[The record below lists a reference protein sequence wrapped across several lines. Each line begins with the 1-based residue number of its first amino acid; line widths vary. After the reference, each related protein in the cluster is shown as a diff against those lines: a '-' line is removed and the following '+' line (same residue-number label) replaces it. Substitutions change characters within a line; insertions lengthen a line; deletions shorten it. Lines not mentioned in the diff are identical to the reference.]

1 MRRIAIATFVWSA
14 ISASAIADGYDPIFE
29 PSPEARKATQ
39 ATLVGLDQQDGVTMA
54 AGLFGT
60 VVKRE
65 DDEWKQIVTPTS
77 VLLTSVEF
85 LNDDV
90 IWITGHEGVLLK
102 STDGGVTFERKLDG
116 YQLLAMEQP
125 WMEDRVT
132 ELEDEIERAADPDE
146 ALNLEY
152 MLEELGF
159 LSQGLEI
166 QEEVGPTKPLLD
178 IEFLNESVGFVA
190 AAYGTLLKTTDG
202 GESWQIISDRVENPM
217 GFHLNKLIAKDE
229 ETLFLVGE
237 YGLLF
242 KSEDQGET
250 WETLMSPYDGSYFG
264 GLVDEQGRFWAFG
277 LRGNVFVSNDGG
289 NSFQSVETPTRYNL
303 NSGTVLNNG
312 DVVLVGHSGVIV
324 HINHETLEAS
334 LYSHPSNVP
343 IAGVAELSPGNLV
356 LASRSGVQYFTIPNL
371 AD

>member
-242 KSEDQGET
+242 KSEDQRAN
-250 WETLMSPYDGSYFG
+250 LDKHSSSPFNS
-264 GLVDEQGRFWAFG
+264 ERFLFWWPTSTSKVVFWPLWFAWST
-277 LRGNVFVSNDGG
+277 VFVSSKHDCG
-289 NSFQSVETPTRYNL
+289 NKLPECETPTSINL
-303 NSGTVLNNG
+303 
-312 DVVLVGHSGVIV
+312 IV
-324 HINHETLEAS
+324 A
-334 LYSHPSNVP
+334 
-343 IAGVAELSPGNLV
+343 
-356 LASRSGVQYFTIPNL
+356 RC
-371 AD
+371 